1 MIVFYWLGF
10 AIGMLAMAVLFIGPV
25 LLVAVRPVRRWWQ
38 RPLLRRL
45 TGRTAWHAA
54 WVAALEAEHGETDT

>member
-10 AIGMLAMAVLFIGPV
+10 AIGMLAMAVLFIAPV

-38 RPLLRRL
+38 RLLLVAADRPYGLLLRLGRR
-45 TGRTAWHAA
+45 TGS
-54 WVAALEAEHGETDT
+54 

>member
-45 TGRTAWHAA
+45 TGRTAWHTA
-54 WVAALEAEHGETDT
+54 WAALERNGQ